1 MISWMTDSVKFIPA
15 STGTSAQMEVFRYW
29 NSKVR
34 VTLHTR
40 CSQNTACHIQIA
52 DCSWKHGMHIADCS
66 WIADCAL
73 QRWIFSTPHHSQ
85 TSLQYQYQ
93 FNRDGK
99 HSHYD
104 FILIMLLSWMSA
116 QNLSQGQSRWLYGCW
131 LSTSTYMIVCKCWSS
146 VPFHAPTSL
155 PRSNQK
161 DKRKPKGTGGKHG
174 KVQEPTFYW
183 PKSMVQHMDHYT
195 ACFQVPNRYI
205 TK

>member
-1 MISWMTDSVKFIPA
+1 MISWMTDYSIP
-15 STGTSAQMEVFRYW
+15 SSSGTSAQMEVFRYW

-34 VTLHTR
+34 VTYQMQSKYCISYT
-40 CSQNTACHIQIA
+40 
-52 DCSWKHGMHIADCS
+52 DCSRKHGRLHCNAESSVHHITPKDLCS
-66 WIADCAL
+66 TN
-73 QRWIFSTPHHSQ
+73 STETGNLLAHW
-85 TSLQYQYQ
+85 
-93 FNRDGK
+93 G
-99 HSHYD
+99 
-104 FILIMLLSWMSA
+104 FILIMLMSCMSA
-116 QNLSQGQSRWLYGCW
+116 QISSQGQSRWLYGCW